1 MLLQAVP
8 HPDNYSHTISK
19 HLEANTG
26 YKIWRSFWHI
36 LWHSFRHS
44 IWHLFWHTFWI
55 FLAYK
60 LCWHSFWHSIWHLF
74 WHSFCSHW
82 DLALAVEAR
91 QCPLTS
97 GARRWGPAVPTEM
110 ELAVEVRQCP
120 LTSGAGGW
128 GPAVP
133 NIWSSRMRP
142 GSAHWDLE
150 FAAGRRRKKEGG
162 SNSDK
167 SGDTHL
173 SGGEQNKTWCWM
185 DVILL
190 MCTFNVRVCVYCV
203 RYIYVCIYSI
213 FSLAIVPHK
222 VAEVSKIGN
231 YRRGELLWCMDG
243 RANPLMD
250 RKVDVISGVVAVV
263 TSPTTAGCSVL

>member
-1 MLLQAVP
+1 MLLQVVP

-74 WHSFCSHW
+74 WHSFCAHW

-133 NIWSSRMRP
+133 TDIWSSRMRP

-150 FAAGRRRKKEGG
+150 FAAGRRRRRKEEVTLINLETLTCQVG
-162 SNSDK
+162 
-167 SGDTHL
+167 
-173 SGGEQNKTWCWM
+173 NKIKPGVGCHT
-185 DVILL
+185 I
-190 MCTFNVRVCVYCV
+190 NVHIQCACVCVLHTLH
-203 RYIYVCIYSI
+203 
-213 FSLAIVPHK
+213 SLAIVPHK

-250 RKVDVISGVVAVV
+250 QKVDVISGVVAVV
-263 TSPTTAGCSVL
+263 TSPTTAGCSVV